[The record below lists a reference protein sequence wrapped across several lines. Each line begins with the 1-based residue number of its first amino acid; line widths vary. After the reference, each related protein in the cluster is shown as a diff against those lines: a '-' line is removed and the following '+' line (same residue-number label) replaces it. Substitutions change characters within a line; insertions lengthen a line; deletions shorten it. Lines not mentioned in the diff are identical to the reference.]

1 MVAAATAQRGKSPFG
16 RENCER
22 FIGDTLA
29 AHGEA
34 MRFGKVSADSPPNTL
49 GRLCYDEGYKKT
61 TVYNAMKSAG
71 IVHNHD
77 ADGKTWWS
85 LPTGSG
91 MDAFDTPDDEAAHWS
106 PPTQCR

>member
-1 MVAAATAQRGKSPFG
+1 MEAVATAQRGKSPFG

-49 GRLCYDEGYKKT
+49 GRLCYDEGHKKD
-61 TVYNAMKSAG
+61 TVYEVMKTLNIATTHG
-71 IVHNHD
+71 
-77 ADGKTWWS
+77 AYGKTWWS
-85 LPTGSG
+85 LPDGEPEA
-91 MDAFDTPDDEAAHWS
+91 DPADDVLGLIL
-106 PPTQCR
+106 